1 MYSPGGSVASAA
13 YAMLALLQPASL
25 DDLRAATPGHEFPLA
40 LSSTPAWFAAAAAEE
55 SSLLE
60 TAPELLVLAPDR
72 ESPDDVDVTGIDLIH
87 VYAPELQGIEDI
99 DAEPAPPPEAPAP
112 AQPSK
117 PRAATQIGLLRE
129 LSDLDN

>member
-60 TAPELLVLAPDR
+60 TAPELLVLAPDG

-87 VYAPELQGIEDI
+87 VYAPELQGLED
-99 DAEPAPPPEAPAP
+99 DEPEVAPPVAPPPP
-112 AQPSK
+112 K